1 MAQGVPQGSVLAPVM
16 FSLYTKDLTLIPK
29 FYGLKIH
36 QFADDIQIY
45 QTGTNMEYQQNNM
58 VNCFKDILHWSKE
71 NSLKLNEQKTKF
83 LVISKKALTIDSIRL
98 SNDINFKIETLVKN
112 LGFQVDNNLSFASQ
126 INQVCRR
133 GFGLLRNLWNIS
145 SNLND
150 VGLKIRIIKTCL
162 LPQID
167 YGNGLYV
174 GLPQVQIRKLQR
186 LLNAAVRFIFK
197 IRRFDRV
204 SISSYAKKCHFLPV
218 QYRINYKICT
228 LAYKSINDLAPDYL
242 KDLIQIKS
250 SLECLRINNDKFLLY
265 VPSPEKNML

>member
-1 MAQGVPQGSVLAPVM
+1 M
-16 FSLYTKDLTLIPK
+16 
-29 FYGLKIH
+29 
-36 QFADDIQIY
+36 
-45 QTGTNMEYQQNNM
+45 
-58 VNCFKDILHWSKE
+58 
-71 NSLKLNEQKTKF
+71 
-83 LVISKKALTIDSIRL
+83 
-98 SNDINFKIETLVKN
+98 
-112 LGFQVDNNLSFASQ
+112 
-126 INQVCRR
+126 
-133 GFGLLRNLWNIS
+133 
-145 SNLND
+145 
-150 VGLKIRIIKTCL
+150 GLKIRIIKTCL

-197 IRRFDRV
+197 LRRFDRV

-265 VPSPEKNML
+265 VPSPEKICYKNRGFSSSAPLIWNCLPYDIRSCASISLFKSKLKTHYFSCAYNTIWKNIVHYCLYNDLLFRKTREPCMSTFMYFLYFLTVLDKLWV